1 MKKGKKKIWT
11 TMKRV
16 KCVHLFA
23 HEAIVSCYLSSSNC
37 FLLFLWKKKEQKC
50 FCFHWWKIYSFCFW
64 SLSWKRKD
72 KVLHRIIVIRIYF
85 VCKTALYHNSLILQ
99 LGISINYTYCKTLIL
114 WLVSYFVVFTTI
126 IQSVETS
133 NFVQRSIIISSGFG
147 SFSDCNYGNQT
158 LVLLTKSGVNHHLI

>member
-37 FLLFLWKKKEQKC
+37 FQLFLWKKKEQKC

-85 VCKTALYHNSLILQ
+85 VSKTALYHLLLIKGNSKLF
-99 LGISINYTYCKTLIL
+99 LGLHYAYVAYLNKLKFFLRITWLPIDWLPHNFFVSIHPPK
-114 WLVSYFVVFTTI
+114 
-126 IQSVETS
+126 
-133 NFVQRSIIISSGFG
+133 
-147 SFSDCNYGNQT
+147 
-158 LVLLTKSGVNHHLI
+158 